1 MKVRADMRQKNQ
13 RIDIGRRALLKSSIL
28 ATGAAIGGGLAAG
41 SPGLPVRAA
50 AGGSKFE
57 TPVVETASG
66 KLRGVVNN
74 GVNVFRGIPYA
85 ASPSGANRF
94 LDPRKPEP
102 WTGVRDAFQN
112 GHASPQVSPP
122 PGAIGWGLRGS
133 AQQGED
139 CLMLNVFTN
148 GVNDGRKRPVMMWIH
163 GGGYTYGSGSSL
175 GYDGA
180 NLARTGDVVVVCI
193 NHRLAIVGH
202 LYLGGIGGAAY
213 ADSGNAGMLDIVAAL
228 QWVRDNVAQF
238 GGDAGN
244 VTIFGQSGGGGK
256 VSTLL
261 AMPAA
266 KGLFHKAIV
275 ESGSTL
281 KQMTRDE
288 AQKTT
293 DLVMTHL
300 GLKNNQIEELQ
311 KVALPKLLAA
321 MGGGAAAGGGGTRF
335 GPVVD
340 GHSLPRDPFDP
351 DAPEVSSEVPM
362 IIGTT
367 ETEGSYFAPPEL
379 LSLDEAA
386 VRARLKERLAGDGD
400 RIFDLFRASR
410 PKATPSEIYFTISAF
425 PSNAHAQAERKAAQR
440 KAAAFL
446 YQIRWRT
453 PVEGGRRL
461 SPHCIEIPFAMQN
474 HWQLPEMVGTGPE
487 LQALADRVSG
497 AWVAFARTGN
507 PSHAG
512 IPKWPAYDATARPTM
527 HIDNEWR
534 VTSDP
539 DRAERLALA
548 TLPRLPMF

>member
-1 MKVRADMRQKNQ
+1 MLKTSVMGGAFAALPALASRAVD
-13 RIDIGRRALLKSSIL
+13 
-28 ATGAAIGGGLAAG
+28 
-41 SPGLPVRAA
+41 AA
-50 AGGSKFE
+50 AESSSMSA
-57 TPVVETASG
+57 VVDTASG
-66 KLRGVVNN
+66 KVRGVVCN
-74 GVNVFRGIPYA
+74 GVHVYRGIPYG
-85 ASPSGANRF
+85 ASTAGANRF
-94 LDPRKPEP
+94 MPPRKAEP
-102 WTGVRDAFQN
+102 WTGVRDAFQS
-112 GHASPQVSPP
+112 GHASPQVSPA
-122 PGAIGWGLRGS
+122 PGAIGAGLRGY
-133 AQQGED
+133 APQGED
-139 CLMLNVFTN
+139 CLVLNVFSTA
-148 GVNDGRKRPVMMWIH
+148 VNDGRKRPVMMWIH

-180 NLARTGDVVVVCI
+180 NLSRAGDVVVVCI
-193 NHRLAIVGH
+193 NHRLAINGH
-202 LYLGGIGGAAY
+202 LYLGGAGADF
-213 ADSGNAGMLDIVAAL
+213 ADSGNVGMLDIVASL
-228 QWVRDNVAQF
+228 QWVRDNIAQF
-238 GGDAGN
+238 GGDPAN

-261 AMPAA
+261 AMPSA

-293 DLVMTHL
+293 DRVAAQL
-300 GLKNNQIEELQ
+300 GLKPTQAAELQ
-311 KVALPKLLAA
+311 QVPLAKLLAA
-321 MGGGAAAGGGGTRF
+321 MGQGARF

-340 GHSLPRDPFDP
+340 GHALPRDPFDP
-351 DAPEVSSEVPM
+351 DAPDVSADVPM

-400 RIFDLFRASR
+400 RVYDLFRKNR

-425 PSNAHAQAERKAAQR
+425 PSNAHIQAERKAAQR
-440 KAAAFL
+440 RAPAFL

-487 LQALADRVSG
+487 LQPLADKVSG
-497 AWVAFARTGN
+497 AWIAFARTGN
-507 PSHAG
+507 PSHPG
-512 IPKWPAYDATARPTM
+512 IPKWPAYNATERSTM
-527 HIDNEWR
+527 HIDNEW
-534 VTSDP
+534 TLSNDP
-539 DRAERLALA
+539 DRDERIALGP
-548 TLPRLPMF
+548 LPRLPMF

>member
-1 MKVRADMRQKNQ
+1 MANRHFDVSRRQ
-13 RIDIGRRALLKSSIL
+13 ILKSSL
-28 ATGAAIGGGLAAG
+28 FGTAFAALPAFATRTAE
-41 SPGLPVRAA
+41 AA
-50 AGGSKFE
+50 AESSSMSAVVDTTGGK
-57 TPVVETASG
+57 V
-66 KLRGVVNN
+66 RGVVSN
-74 GVNVFRGIPYA
+74 GVHVYRGIPYGA
-85 ASPSGANRF
+85 PTSGANRF
-94 LDPRKPEP
+94 MAPRKAEP

-112 GHASPQVSPP
+112 GHSSPQVAPP
-122 PGAIGWGLRGS
+122 PAAIGAGLRGY
-133 AQQGED
+133 AAQGED
-139 CLMLNVFTN
+139 CLALNVFST

-180 NLARTGDVVVVCI
+180 NLSRVGDVVVVCI
-193 NHRLAIVGH
+193 NHRLAVNGH
-202 LYLGGIGGAAY
+202 LYLGAVGADF
-213 ADSGNAGMLDIVAAL
+213 ADSGNVGMLDIVASL
-228 QWVRDNVAQF
+228 QWVRDNIAQF
-238 GGDAGN
+238 GGDPGN

-261 AMPAA
+261 AMPSA

-293 DLVMTHL
+293 DQVAGRL
-300 GLKNNQIEELQ
+300 GLKPTQVAELQ
-311 KVALPKLLAA
+311 QVPLPKLLAA
-321 MGGGAAAGGGGTRF
+321 MGTGTRF

-351 DAPEVSSEVPM
+351 NAPEVSADVPL

-386 VRARLKERLAGDGD
+386 VRARLTERLAGDGD
-400 RIFDLFRASR
+400 RVYDLFKKSR

-425 PSNAHAQAERKAAQR
+425 PINAHIQAERKAAQR
-440 KAAAFL
+440 RAPAFL

-487 LQALADRVSG
+487 LQPLADKVSG
-497 AWVAFARTGN
+497 AWLAFARTGN
-507 PSHAG
+507 PSHPG
-512 IPKWPAYDATARPTM
+512 IPKWPAYNATERSTM
-527 HIDNEWR
+527 HINNVW
-534 VTSDP
+534 TLANDP
-539 DRAERLALA
+539 DREERLALVA
-548 TLPRLPMF
+548 LARLPMF

>member
-1 MKVRADMRQKNQ
+1 MLKTSVMGGAFAALPALASRAVD
-13 RIDIGRRALLKSSIL
+13 
-28 ATGAAIGGGLAAG
+28 
-41 SPGLPVRAA
+41 AA
-50 AGGSKFE
+50 AESSSMSA
-57 TPVVETASG
+57 VVDTASG
-66 KLRGVVNN
+66 KVRGVVCN
-74 GVNVFRGIPYA
+74 GVHVYRGIPYG
-85 ASPSGANRF
+85 ASTAGANRF
-94 LDPRKPEP
+94 MPPRQSEP
-102 WTGVRDAFQN
+102 WTGVRDAFQS
-112 GHASPQVSPP
+112 GHASPQVSPA
-122 PGAIGWGLRGS
+122 PGAIGAGLRGY
-133 AQQGED
+133 APQGED
-139 CLMLNVFTN
+139 CLVLNVFSTA
-148 GVNDGRKRPVMMWIH
+148 VNDGRKRPVMMWIH

-180 NLARTGDVVVVCI
+180 NLSRAGDVVVVCI
-193 NHRLAIVGH
+193 NHRLAINGH
-202 LYLGGIGGAAY
+202 LYLGGAGADF
-213 ADSGNAGMLDIVAAL
+213 ADSGNVGMLDIVASL
-228 QWVRDNVAQF
+228 QWVRDNIAQF
-238 GGDAGN
+238 GGDPAN

-261 AMPAA
+261 AMPSA

-293 DLVMTHL
+293 DRVAAQL
-300 GLKNNQIEELQ
+300 GLKPTQAAELQ
-311 KVALPKLLAA
+311 QVPLAKLLAA
-321 MGGGAAAGGGGTRF
+321 MGQGARF

-340 GHSLPRDPFDP
+340 GHALPRDPFDP
-351 DAPEVSSEVPM
+351 DAPDVSADVPM

-400 RIFDLFRASR
+400 RVYDLFRKNR

-425 PSNAHAQAERKAAQR
+425 PSNAHIQAERKAAQR
-440 KAAAFL
+440 RAPAFL

-487 LQALADRVSG
+487 LQPLADKVSG
-497 AWVAFARTGN
+497 AWIAFARTGN
-507 PSHAG
+507 PSHPG
-512 IPKWPAYDATARPTM
+512 IPKWPAYNATERSTM
-527 HIDNEWR
+527 HIDNEW
-534 VTSDP
+534 TLSNDP
-539 DRAERLALA
+539 DRDERIALGP
-548 TLPRLPMF
+548 LPRLPMF

>member
-1 MKVRADMRQKNQ
+1 MR
-13 RIDIGRRALLKSSIL
+13 DTSFDSSRRALLRSSL
-28 ATGAAIGGGLAAG
+28 FG
-41 SPGLPVRAA
+41 SALMALPGVARAA
-50 AGGSKFE
+50 DAESPAELKSMSA
-57 TPVVETASG
+57 VVDTTEG
-66 KLRGVVNN
+66 KVRGVLTN
-74 GVNVFRGIPYA
+74 GVQVYRGIPYA
-85 ASPSGANRF
+85 ASTAGANRF
-94 LDPRKPEP
+94 MPPRKVEP

-112 GHASPQVSPP
+112 GHSSPQVAPA

-133 AQQGED
+133 AAQGED
-139 CLMLNVFTN
+139 CLVLNLFTN

-180 NLARTGDVVVVCI
+180 NLARAGDVVVVCI
-193 NHRLAIVGH
+193 NHRLNIVGH
-202 LYLGGIGGAAY
+202 LYLGAAGSEF
-213 ADSGNAGMLDIVAAL
+213 ADSGNVGMLDIVASL
-228 QWVRDNVAQF
+228 QWVRDNIARF
-238 GGDAGN
+238 GGDPGN

-261 AMPAA
+261 AMPSA

-281 KQMTRDE
+281 KQMTKDD

-293 DLVMTHL
+293 DRVMSAL
-300 GLKNNQIEELQ
+300 GLKTTQTSELQ
-311 KVALPKLLAA
+311 KVPIQKLLAA
-321 MGGGAAAGGGGTRF
+321 MGGGAAAGGGGMRF

-340 GHSLPRDPFDP
+340 GHALPRDPFDP
-351 DAPEVSSEVPM
+351 DAPDVSADVPM

-379 LSLDEAA
+379 LSLDETT
-386 VRARLKERLAGDGD
+386 VRSRLRERLGSDGDG
-400 RIFDLFRASR
+400 IFDLFRKTR
-410 PKATPSEIYFTISAF
+410 PAATPSEIYFTISAF
-425 PSNAHAQAERKAAQR
+425 PSNAHLQAERKAGQR
-440 KAAAFL
+440 KAPAFL

-487 LQALADRVSG
+487 LQPLADKISG
-497 AWVAFARTGN
+497 AWLAFARAGN
-507 PSHAG
+507 PSHSG
-512 IPKWPAYDATARPTM
+512 IPKWPAYNASDRSTM
-527 HIDNEWR
+527 HMDNEWR
-534 VTSDP
+534 VANDP

-548 TLPRLPMF
+548 PLPRLPMF

>member
-1 MKVRADMRQKNQ
+1 MSNKPLDVS
-13 RIDIGRRALLKSSIL
+13 RRALLRSSLLGSAWMALPTVARAGDAESPAARKSMS
-28 ATGAAIGGGLAAG
+28 AVVDTTG
-41 SPGLPVRAA
+41 
-50 AGGSKFE
+50 
-57 TPVVETASG
+57 G
-66 KLRGVVNN
+66 KVRGVVTN
-74 GVNVFRGIPYA
+74 GVQVYRGIPYA
-85 ASPSGANRF
+85 ASTAGANRF
-94 LDPRKPEP
+94 MPPRKSEP
-102 WTGVRDAFQN
+102 WIGVRDAFQN
-112 GHASPQVSPP
+112 GHSSPQVAPA

-133 AQQGED
+133 AAQGED
-139 CLMLNVFTN
+139 CLVLNVFTS

-163 GGGYTYGSGSSL
+163 GGGYAYGSGSSL

-180 NLARTGDVVVVCI
+180 NLARAGDVVVVCI
-193 NHRLAIVGH
+193 NHRLNIVGH
-202 LYLGGIGGAAY
+202 LYLGAAGAEF
-213 ADSGNAGMLDIVAAL
+213 ADSGNVGMLDVVASL
-228 QWVRDNVAQF
+228 QWVRDNIARF
-238 GGDAGN
+238 GGDPGN

-261 AMPAA
+261 AMPSA

-281 KQMTRDE
+281 KQMTKDD

-293 DLVMTHL
+293 DRVMAAL
-300 GLKNNQIEELQ
+300 GLKTTQAADVQ
-311 KVALPKLLAA
+311 KVPIEKLLAS
-321 MGGGAAAGGGGTRF
+321 MGGGGAAAGGGGMRL

-340 GHSLPRDPFDP
+340 GHALPRDPFDP
-351 DAPEVSSEVPM
+351 DAPEVSADVPM

-386 VRARLKERLAGDGD
+386 VRSRLRERLGNDGD
-400 RIFDLFRASR
+400 RVFDLFRKSR
-410 PKATPSEIYFTISAF
+410 PAATPSEIYFTISAF
-425 PSNAHAQAERKAAQR
+425 PSNAHVQAERKAAQR

-487 LQALADRVSG
+487 LQPLADRVSG
-497 AWVAFARTGN
+497 AWLAFARTGN
-507 PSHAG
+507 PSHPG
-512 IPKWPAYDATARPTM
+512 IPTWPAYTASDRSTM
-527 HIDNEWR
+527 HMDNEWR
-534 VTSDP
+534 VVNDP

-548 TLPRLPMF
+548 PLARLPMF